1 MDDTRKMHLSK
12 FLSFVLRHKPE
23 EIGIQLDEA
32 GWAEVEALLQGCE
45 AKGYKMTAVELDE
58 VVRTN
63 PKRRF
68 AFDDSQTRIRAN
80 QGHSVD
86 VSLGYQEQVP
96 PKHLFHGTVERFVY
110 SIENEGI
117 RKGER
122 HHVHLSSD
130 LETAKTV
137 GSRRGSP
144 LIFRVAAAAMAA
156 DGYRFYRSDN
166 GVWLTEHV
174 PPKYLS
180 LLTKDGLEQEAS
192 EGTED

>member
-1 MDDTRKMHLSK
+1 
-12 FLSFVLRHKPE
+12 
-23 EIGIQLDEA
+23 
-32 GWAEVEALLQGCE
+32 
-45 AKGYKMTAVELDE
+45 MTVVELDE

-174 PPKYLS
+174 PPIPKPPDKGWPR
-180 LLTKDGLEQEAS
+180 TEAS
-192 EGTED
+192 EGTKTEGYAEISFNRIENTLRKRVVHPRQRVDVSQRQPLNLAIQRETFLRCT